1 VSTSIVDTWQTVYFR
16 TKNLTKVPN
25 GFLPLTQVSLII
37 QMKTQVLNLKTLKTQ
52 VQMRYLTLIFIS
64 TFILKL
70 VINKINYSSV
80 VFYYGW
86 YVYYYI

>member
-1 VSTSIVDTWQTVYFR
+1 
-16 TKNLTKVPN
+16 
-25 GFLPLTQVSLII
+25 
-37 QMKTQVLNLKTLKTQ
+37 MKTQVLNLKTLKTQ